1 MLLVI
6 IAYAI
11 AAAQRPEPAA
21 LAEIGEDVLQWT
33 RAGPC
38 SAEIPV
44 LIQALRGL
52 RRASVDVPSTL
63 SRSCG

>member
-1 MLLVI
+1 LFKLQDILLADFV
-6 IAYAI
+6 
-11 AAAQRPEPAA
+11 
-21 LAEIGEDVLQWT
+21 EDVLQWT
-33 RAGPC
+33 RAGRC

-52 RRASVDVPSTL
+52 RRASVDVPSAL